1 MKEKVLI
8 FSSHPDQSNMLSD
21 SLLTQGYDVRII
33 DEQNL
38 EEIQEQIHHY
48 RPDYVVMEDDE
59 LIALTSH

>member
-21 SLLTQGYDVRII
+21 CLLTQGYDVRII